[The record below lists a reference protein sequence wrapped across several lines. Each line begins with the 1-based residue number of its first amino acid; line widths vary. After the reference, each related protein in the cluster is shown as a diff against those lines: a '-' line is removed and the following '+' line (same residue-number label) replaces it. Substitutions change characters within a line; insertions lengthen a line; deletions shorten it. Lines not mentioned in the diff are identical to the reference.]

1 MIKKILLISVNFIA
15 ILPFIIFFNH
25 GVYVAIYMVPV
36 IFILSLINTLL
47 SQGIKDFLIKNLF
60 LGISNIAGILINSLL
75 YFVFICYDGAGVA
88 VMLAEVSIAFIYV
101 VILSIIGLI
110 IKSFI
115 LKLRNK

>member
-1 MIKKILLISVNFIA
+1 MMKKILLISVNFIA
-15 ILPFIIFFNH
+15 ILPFIIFFNY
-25 GVYVAIYMVPV
+25 GAYVAIYMVPV
-36 IFILSLINTLL
+36 IFILSLINTLF
-47 SQGIKDFLIKNLF
+47 SQGIKEFLIKNLF

-75 YFVFICYDGAGVA
+75 YFIFICYDGAGVGI
-88 VMLAEVSIAFIYV
+88 MLIEVSIAFIYI